1 MKIALISDIHGNAVA
16 LEAVLKDIRRQ
27 GAERIAILGDICFRG
42 PEPKRALEMVQ
53 TLVHE
58 HNALVIK
65 GNVDEWT
72 VRSFHPGEVPELWLE
87 GLKREREWCVS
98 RLSKEDLVWL
108 QALPQDLHLSLS
120 ETLTLHAFHATP
132 HSLFDVVWPDA
143 SSDQIGSTLIRDDQ
157 AHIVAY
163 GHIHHPY
170 IRFVRGKAILNT
182 GSVGLPFD
190 GLPLS
195 SYILL
200 ETDGQT
206 YSTAL
211 VRVPYDVE
219 RVVQQYISQ
228 DYPEAE
234 LMSQVVRL
242 GKSPFELK

>member
-1 MKIALISDIHGNAVA
+1 MKIALMSDIHGNAVA

-72 VRSFHPGEVPELWLE
+72 VRSVRPGEVPEQLLE
-87 GLKREREWCVS
+87 GFEQEREWCVS
-98 RLSKEDLVWL
+98 RLSKEDLDWL
-108 QALPQDLHLSLS
+108 QALPHDLHLSLGS
-120 ETLTLHAFHATP
+120 SLTLHAFHATP

-143 SSDQIGSTLIRDDQ
+143 SDDHIVSTLISDDQ
-157 AHIVAY
+157 AHILAY
-163 GHIHHPY
+163 GHIHFPY
-170 IRFVRGKAILNT
+170 IRFVRGKAVLNT

-190 GLPLS
+190 GLPLA

-200 ETDGQT
+200 ETDGDA
-206 YSTAL
+206 YSAAL

-219 RVVQQYISQ
+219 QVVQQYISQ